1 MPSIKVFDVVEL
13 KNNEKATVLRVSD
26 CYSLVEIA
34 GENKKNTLVSNKDIA
49 KVIYRNE
56 IGKRNG

>member
-13 KNNEKATVLRVSD
+13 KNNERATVLRVSD

-34 GENKKNTLVSNKDIA
+34 VENKKNTLVSNKDIA